1 MFIDAYAANWFDELH
16 ARAEKLSSAHH
27 LYLLVDGAFVPGLH
41 KLLGEECKA
50 LLFEAL
56 PGFNEAAKD
65 VSPFLVPFDLAD
77 KDQASLL
84 RRCSRWP
91 MVSLIETSEALE
103 KLRDRLAAWCVVEVD
118 GQRFNFRFPDTR
130 RLKAILQALRP
141 AQRAQLTGP
150 AVFFS
155 YVARDGT
162 WADIAL
168 PGGDEEIV
176 DRPKLDEQQFA
187 MLVDDSRGDEILS
200 ILDHRGHAVYRTPSR
215 SYALV
220 GLALSAANSAGEL
233 DDSDTVQW
241 CEWFWKTDQLKD
253 LSDARSTLAS
263 WRKQTLSE

>member
-118 GQRFNFRFPDTR
+118 GP
-130 RLKAILQALRP
+130 ALQFQVSGYP
-141 AQRAQLTGP
+141 AAQ
-150 AVFFS
+150 
-155 YVARDGT
+155 
-162 WADIAL
+162 
-168 PGGDEEIV
+168 GD
-176 DRPKLDEQQFA
+176 
-187 MLVDDSRGDEILS
+187 
-200 ILDHRGHAVYRTPSR
+200 
-215 SYALV
+215 
-220 GLALSAANSAGEL
+220 LASAASGTAGTADRAGGVL
-233 DDSDTVQW
+233 
-241 CEWFWKTDQLKD
+241 L
-253 LSDARSTLAS
+253 LRGARWHLG
-263 WRKQTLSE
+263 

>member
-16 ARAEKLSSAHH
+16 ARAEILPSSHH

-130 RLKAILQALRP
+130 RIKAILQTLRP
-141 AQRAQLTGP
+141 AQLAQLTGP
-150 AVFFS
+150 AIRLS
-155 YVARDGT
+155 YVARDGS
-162 WADIAL
+162 WAEIEL
-168 PGGDEEIV
+168 SGGDAEIADQPV
-176 DRPKLDEQQFA
+176 LDQQQFA
-187 MLVDDSRGDEILS
+187 KLVDDSRRDELLS
-200 ILDHRGHAVYRTPSR
+200 IFQYRGHDVYRNPSR
-215 SYALV
+215 SFALV
-220 GLALSAANSAGEL
+220 DLALGVATSDGS
-233 DDSDTVQW
+233 DSNDVGDW
-241 CEWFWKTDQLKD
+241 CEWFWRNDQLMD
-253 LSDARSTLAS
+253 GFEARSLLSS
-263 WRKQTLSE
+263 WRNKILE